1 MRLEEQAGE
10 AHGQAGV
17 HRWFEGHFGH
27 AVAPL
32 RSLEE
37 AVASWPEYATA
48 VGLWLDD
55 DDHLHVI
62 APHGLA
68 DLFAMV
74 VRRNPARVSVKTYRE
89 RVASKRY
96 AQRWPRVTIVAC

>member
-1 MRLEEQAGE
+1 MSTAEAG
-10 AHGQAGV
+10 GRDV
-17 HRWFEGHFGH
+17 RHFGH
-27 AVAPL
+27 PVAPL
-32 RSLEE
+32 RSLTE

-55 DDHLHVI
+55 EDRIRVI

-74 VRRNPARVSVKTYRE
+74 VRRNPVRVSVETYRQ
-89 RVASKRY
+89 RVAAKRY
-96 AQRWPRVTIVAC
+96 AQRWPRVRVVAA